1 MTSISCALS
10 RPLLTS
16 GYEADES
23 HTIQRCELSG
33 KLNAIDLNAEEQNIA
48 PRFYK
53 KQDPF
58 AVLTDI
64 EFKKEFRLTK
74 NMATELIHQLSPM
87 LQEES
92 RRSALNTKMKV
103 LVTLHF
109 IANGSYQQ
117 VIGRNIFAAVSQPS
131 VSRSITDITDV
142 LNTRQQLDMFVKFPR
157 NFQELRQ
164 IQQGFYEK
172 FGLPGIVGCI
182 DCTQVAIVA
191 PHTNDPLYPEHIYVN
206 RKGYHSINVQLI
218 CDVNCRILN
227 VSAQFPGSTHDAYI
241 WQNSDVN
248 GLLQEL
254 TNRGH
259 TSYLLGD
266 SGYPLRPWLLTPI
279 PNAAPGSAEERYN
292 NTHRRIRATIERC
305 NGILKS
311 RFRCMLKHR
320 VLHYLPERAAK
331 IINVCVMMHNF
342 CIDNQ
347 LPPPELVEDMDDLG
361 MDVVFNEPNLLNNA
375 YLAGRRQQERIVQQH
390 FT

>member
-1 MTSISCALS
+1 MANF
-10 RPLLTS
+10 
-16 GYEADES
+16 DEL
-23 HTIQRCELSG
+23 IQ
-33 KLNAIDLNAEEQNIA
+33 LNAIDLNAEEQNIA

-53 KQDPF
+53 KHDPF

-92 RRSALNTKMKV
+92 RRSALNTKMK
-103 LVTLHF
+103 
-109 IANGSYQQ
+109 
-117 VIGRNIFAAVSQPS
+117 
-131 VSRSITDITDV
+131 
-142 LNTRQQLDMFVKFPR
+142 
-157 NFQELRQ
+157 
-164 IQQGFYEK
+164 
-172 FGLPGIVGCI
+172 
-182 DCTQVAIVA
+182 
-191 PHTNDPLYPEHIYVN
+191 
-206 RKGYHSINVQLI
+206 I

-254 TNRGH
+254 TNSGH

-279 PNAAPGSAEERYN
+279 PNAAPGSAEQRYN